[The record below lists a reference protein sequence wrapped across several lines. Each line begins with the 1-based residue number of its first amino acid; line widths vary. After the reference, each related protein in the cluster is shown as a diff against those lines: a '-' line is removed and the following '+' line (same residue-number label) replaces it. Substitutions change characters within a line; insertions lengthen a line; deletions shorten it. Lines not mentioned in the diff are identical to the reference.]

1 MRHGRTTHGLFRQ
14 NKARSPSFLSVAG
27 AMDRNADEFGRE
39 PERSIS

>member
-14 NKARSPSFLSVAG
+14 NKARSPSFFSAAG
-27 AMDRNADEFGRE
+27 STGRNAAEFGRK